1 MFQSIVRGLVC
12 FLIWPL
18 LASAGGGPE
27 TTLVVVNARSA
38 LSARIANEY
47 MQLRNI
53 PDTHLLWLD
62 GVPSM
67 GVISIEDFRNKI
79 WSPVRDFMHS
89 HQLDEEIDLIA
100 YSSDFP
106 YAVDF
111 SSDIKARK
119 LGKSIYRGTIA
130 SLTALTY
137 FARRVEAGDIGYLGR
152 NYYFRDFAGPKRSP
166 SKNHPVSRPR
176 LGRDD
181 VRQLKSEARRYLNR
195 NDPGRA
201 AETYRT
207 IVDSYPRD
215 PVHVVVQGIPYTVII
230 RGPGEYAIRN
240 GKCWG

>member
-1 MFQSIVRGLVC
+1 MTRVMPVRCLCPRGRICQSIVHGLVC

-62 GVPSM
+62 GLPSM

-79 WSPVRDFMHS
+79 WSPIREFMRT

-100 YSSDFP
+100 YSGDFP

-119 LGKSIYRGTIA
+119 LGKNNYRGKIA
-130 SLTALTY
+130 
-137 FARRVEAGDIGYLGR
+137 
-152 NYYFRDFAGPKRSP
+152 
-166 SKNHPVSRPR
+166 
-176 LGRDD
+176 
-181 VRQLKSEARRYLNR
+181 
-195 NDPGRA
+195 
-201 AETYRT
+201 
-207 IVDSYPRD
+207 
-215 PVHVVVQGIPYTVII
+215 
-230 RGPGEYAIRN
+230 
-240 GKCWG
+240 